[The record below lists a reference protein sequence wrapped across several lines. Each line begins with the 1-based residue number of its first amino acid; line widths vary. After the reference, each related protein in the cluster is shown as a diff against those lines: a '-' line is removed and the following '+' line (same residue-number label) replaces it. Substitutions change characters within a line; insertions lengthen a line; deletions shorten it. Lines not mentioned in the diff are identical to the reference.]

1 MTDQHYSNESTEK
14 VVTVSQD
21 DELRLNSTV
30 YQSHFADIEYVR
42 LGTHHELDLITV
54 RPIDESAESLPDAV
68 AEIAYKIDDRRYTG
82 EISCQ
87 GFLHQHNYH
96 HETTTKYATEWWP
109 DNAILC
115 VDLPDPVR

>member
-42 LGTHHELDLITV
+42 LGTHHEL
-54 RPIDESAESLPDAV
+54 V
-68 AEIAYKIDDRRYTG
+68 ASQSPLEFASG
-82 EISCQ
+82 VFS
-87 GFLHQHNYH
+87 
-96 HETTTKYATEWWP
+96 
-109 DNAILC
+109 
-115 VDLPDPVR
+115 